1 MALGDAGAA
10 KRGTMVGTMALIR
23 IAALDE
29 LPPGS
34 VLERQAGAQVVAL
47 CNHGGH
53 IRVFHGLCPHH
64 GGPLGQGNLVDG
76 RLVCPWHA
84 WEFRVEDG
92 ALDFNPAIRLRQY
105 CVQIHGDDLCV
116 EIS

>member
-1 MALGDAGAA
+1 
-10 KRGTMVGTMALIR
+10 MVGTLALIR
-23 IAALDE
+23 IAAVDE
-29 LPPGS
+29 LPPGTL
-34 VLERQAGAQVVAL
+34 LERQAEAQVFAL

-53 IRVFHGLCPHH
+53 IRAFHGLCPHH

-76 RLVCPWHA
+76 CIVCPWHA

-92 ALDFNPAIRLRQY
+92 ALDYNPAIRLRQFR
-105 CVQIHGDDLCV
+105 VQIRGDDVLV